1 MGDRIL
7 ELRRPTLA
15 NGLLLCRRLGRAR
28 RALGRTDQ
36 LVEKLPSAFITLVE
50 KFDRAS
56 EASRLATENTRLK
69 CEIWEKWGAT
79 YGRNGWVGEKQMTS
93 SRKLATPELCLP
105 PLALTSSA
113 MRWAERC
120 PKWRYGERFE
130 AACKKM

>member
-1 MGDRIL
+1 MLEQLVGGARAWGDGAVGDRIL

-79 YGRNGWVGEKQMTS
+79 YGKNGWVGEKHKPHAS
-93 SRKLATPELCLP
+93 SRRS
-105 PLALTSSA
+105 PLKAGGP
-113 MRWAERC
+113 RI
-120 PKWRYGERFE
+120 
-130 AACKKM
+130 